1 VAEHGLDEADV
12 GTTFQHERGHGV
24 REQVTR
30 APLVELG
37 GLDVAPVWYER
48 SPGVS

>member
-1 VAEHGLDEADV
+1 MAEHGMDEADV

-24 REQVTR
+24 PEQVAR

-48 SPGVS
+48 YPGVS